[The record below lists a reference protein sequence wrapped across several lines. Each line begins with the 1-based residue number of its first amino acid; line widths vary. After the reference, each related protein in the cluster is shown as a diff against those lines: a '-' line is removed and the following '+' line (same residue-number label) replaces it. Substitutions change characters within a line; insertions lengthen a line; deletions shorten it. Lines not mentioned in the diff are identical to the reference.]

1 MWWHLTES
9 AADYCRDACNKHA
22 LLHFTK
28 NNFSAAKQL
37 YSPPRKKEIPI
48 IIRHLLLSRSRS
60 TTERT
65 ADVKAFG
72 PIKVCDMPPFPLPP
86 APATL
91 ITDVLVCLWAR
102 RSLASLITNLETS
115 HLLYLFFF
123 FFPPSFHF
131 HPQKRSPTFALVT
144 PKGGIKEI
152 NLTCVKKWSAHLVWI
167 FGVSA
172 GEEGA
177 WCELPNS

>member
-1 MWWHLTES
+1 MPAWLNNHLGGLHSWQWGYYAGKEQRCFWNVVTF
-9 AADYCRDACNKHA
+9 NWKHWRLLQRCMQQTCITA
-22 LLHFTK
+22 LHR
-28 NNFSAAKQL
+28 NNFSAQ
-37 YSPPRKKEIPI
+37 SSTPPPLPPSTKKIPI
-48 IIRHLLLSRSRS
+48 IIRHLLLSRS

-123 FFPPSFHF
+123 FFPLLSFSSAEEISHICACNPERR
-131 HPQKRSPTFALVT
+131 HKRD
-144 PKGGIKEI
+144 
-152 NLTCVKKWSAHLVWI
+152 
-167 FGVSA
+167 
-172 GEEGA
+172 
-177 WCELPNS
+177 